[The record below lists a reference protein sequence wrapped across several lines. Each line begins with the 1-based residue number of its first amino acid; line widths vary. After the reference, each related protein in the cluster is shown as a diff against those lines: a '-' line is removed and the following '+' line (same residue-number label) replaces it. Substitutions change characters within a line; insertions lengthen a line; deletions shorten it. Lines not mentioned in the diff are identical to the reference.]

1 MTNPGHCHPTS
12 SGIHSVKQPQN
23 CSPVSFFLQTH
34 RNPDSVHI
42 QRDPRRAQCLAP
54 APWSSQASVTCSTSR
69 LPTGGLCPPCLCCCC
84 GPAACHSESLP
95 SPPQP
100 CSFLPPPLL
109 PLVFTSPSGVFHS
122 NTNLY
127 IDKVSQRE
135 KPLLFS
141 N

>member
-1 MTNPGHCHPTS
+1 MTNPGHCHSTS

-42 QRDPRRAQCLAP
+42 QGDPRRAQCLAP
-54 APWSSQASVTCSTSR
+54 LELIGISHLLHIPSTHR
-69 LPTGGLCPPCLCCCC
+69 RALPPLPLLLLWACCL
-84 GPAACHSESLP
+84 PLRILP

-100 CSFLPPPLL
+100 CSFLPPPFL
-109 PLVFTSPSGVFHS
+109 PLVVTSPSGVFHS

-127 IDKVSQRE
+127 IEKVSQRE